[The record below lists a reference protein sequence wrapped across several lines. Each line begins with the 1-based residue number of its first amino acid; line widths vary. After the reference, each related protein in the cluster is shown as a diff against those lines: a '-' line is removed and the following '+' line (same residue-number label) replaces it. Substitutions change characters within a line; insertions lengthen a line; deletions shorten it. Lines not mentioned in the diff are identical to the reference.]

1 MKDNFKKALELVLH
15 HEGGYV
21 DHPKDP
27 GGATNY
33 GVTKKVY
40 ERYLGRECTKDE
52 VKEMPMEAV
61 REIYKRKY
69 WDKIRGDDLPAG
81 LDWCVFD
88 FAVNAGVSRASKLL
102 QGFLATSVD
111 GVIGSGTLKAIDNYP
126 TTIKGVIETYTA
138 QRSQFY
144 RTLKNYDTFGK
155 GWDRRCYETRKT
167 AVEMYLTSHLKN
179 S

>member
-1 MKDNFKKALELVLH
+1 MKDNFEKALELVLH
-15 HEGGYV
+15 HEGGYG

-52 VKEMPMEAV
+52 VKDMPMEAV

-81 LDWCVFD
+81 LDWAVFD

-102 QGFLATSVD
+102 NILSIFSLRPRITDISTDSRLSSKLSSD
-111 GVIGSGTLKAIDNYP
+111 GSIS
-126 TTIKGVIETYTA
+126 
-138 QRSQFY
+138 
-144 RTLKNYDTFGK
+144 
-155 GWDRRCYETRKT
+155 
-167 AVEMYLTSHLKN
+167 
-179 S
+179 

>member
-1 MKDNFKKALELVLH
+1 MIDNFEKSLEMVLH

-40 ERYLGRECTKDE
+40 EVYLGRECTKDE
-52 VKEMPMEAV
+52 VKDMPLKAV

-81 LDWCVFD
+81 LDWAVFD
-88 FAVNAGVSRASKLL
+88 FAVNAGVSRAAKLL
-102 QGFLATSVD
+102 QGFLATPVD

-144 RTLKNYDTFGK
+144 KSLKNYDTFGK
-155 GWDRRCYETRKT
+155 GWDRRCYETRKS
-167 AVEMYLTSHLKN
+167 AVQMYVTSHLEN

>member
-1 MKDNFKKALELVLH
+1 MNDFDIDFPNFSISLSNFSSSLSCLFICSSNAVW
-15 HEGGYV
+15 
-21 DHPKDP
+21 PI
-27 GGATNY
+27 NIN
-33 GVTKKVY
+33 
-40 ERYLGRECTKDE
+40 KDE
-52 VKEMPMEAV
+52 VKKMPMEAV

-81 LDWCVFD
+81 LDWAVFD
-88 FAVNAGVSRASKLL
+88 FAVNAGVSRAAKTL
-102 QGFLATSVD
+102 QGFLATSID
-111 GVIGSGTLKAIDNYP
+111 GVIGSGTLQAIQDYP
-126 TTIKGVIETYTA
+126 TTIKGVIEVFTA

-167 AVEMYLTSHLKN
+167 AVEMYVTSHLKN

>member
-1 MKDNFKKALELVLH
+1 MKDNFEKALELVLH

-102 QGFLATSVD
+102 QGFL
-111 GVIGSGTLKAIDNYP
+111 I
-126 TTIKGVIETYTA
+126 
-138 QRSQFY
+138 
-144 RTLKNYDTFGK
+144 
-155 GWDRRCYETRKT
+155 
-167 AVEMYLTSHLKN
+167 
-179 S
+179 